1 MCREVVP
8 RRYFRG
14 GGSGVLSYEL
24 FFPWLVASLF
34 VDLEMALLLAGYR
47 IPDLPSSE
55 YLVAA
60 GV

>member
-1 MCREVVP
+1 
-8 RRYFRG
+8 
-14 GGSGVLSYEL
+14 VLSYEL